1 MFTYFNIFNIYKN
14 ELGILKKISIN
25 NYLLLKG
32 YGENIFHKNIWL
44 NIQRFLIQLININC
58 ST

>member
-32 YGENIFHKNIWL
+32 YGENIFHKNI
-44 NIQRFLIQLININC
+44 
-58 ST
+58 